1 MKRSFV
7 IPIITLILASCGGG
21 GGGGANKPN
30 VNPASGSSPQP
41 FISSPGTFNV
51 NENTTSIGTVLATAA
66 NYSGALRY
74 SLSGTDAS
82 AISIDSTSGAM
93 SFISGPDFETKNSY
107 TFKVNVT
114 AGSLTTSQD
123 VTILI
128 SNVSEPIIWQKVSPE
143 SVGMDSEKLSNAFDL
158 AFVDGSWTQAALV
171 IKDGKLI
178 YERYR
183 GIAEGEE
190 NTLRNSASFDSTTNV
205 QDRWGG
211 KDVNSLV
218 TSWST
223 AKSFTSILIALAIEQ
238 GFISSLDQSASDFI
252 SEWANDSRNQITI
265 RNLLDMRSGLE
276 MICANTLEG
285 PLGPCLYNR
294 TDGDILYRDN
304 QLDPCINRQLAAT
317 GVTHPW
323 YGGIWQSG
331 NFLYSNCDSMVLG
344 EILFRATGKNIETY
358 ADINLFSK
366 IGMDAEWWQDNSI
379 DGNYLSYCCIDA
391 TIRDFA
397 KFGQLLLND
406 GVLDGE
412 QIVPKSYIDKIKNTP
427 IRNETSYNDQLDY
440 GLHFWMRVSKSV
452 EKFLPHNGVQD
463 IFPSETTCCLTWG
476 FDGQY
481 ISIDYANNMLVLRN
495 SLYQAAL
502 YRSGQRKYV
511 VTDKAATSDF
521 VASLPGAMLIESSYG
536 GIDINQL
543 HYYVVQSIN

>member
-1 MKRSFV
+1 MKRSSI

-21 GGGGANKPN
+21 GGANKPI
-30 VNPASGSSPQP
+30 NPASGSSPQP

-51 NENTTSIGTVLATAA
+51 DENTTSIGTVLATAA
-66 NYSGALRY
+66 NYSGTLRY

-82 AISIDSTSGAM
+82 AISIDSSSGTM
-93 SFISGPDFETKNSY
+93 SFISGPDFEKKNSY

-114 AGSLTTSQD
+114 AGSLATSQD
-123 VTILI
+123 VTVLI

-143 SVGMDSEKLSNAFDL
+143 SVGVDSEKLSNAFDL

-183 GIAEGEE
+183 GITEGEE
-190 NTLRNSASFDSTTNV
+190 NTVRNSASFDSTTNV

-223 AKSFTSILIALAIEQ
+223 AKSFTSILIAIAIEQ

-252 SEWANDSRNQITI
+252 NEWANDSRNQITI

-276 MICANTLEG
+276 MICANTIEG

-294 TDGDILYRDN
+294 RDGDILYRDN

-323 YGGIWQSG
+323 YKNSLITFETGDY
-331 NFLYSNCDSMVLG
+331 LYSNCDSMVLG
-344 EILFRATGKNIETY
+344 EVLFRATGKNIETY

-397 KFGQLLLND
+397 KFGQLLLNN

-412 QIVPKSYIDKIKNTP
+412 QIVPKSYIDKIKDIPNHNANNFSP
-427 IRNETSYNDQLDY
+427 DYSY
-440 GLHFWMRVSKSV
+440 GLQFWTLYPRDV
-452 EKFLPHNGVQD
+452 ESLPNQGFED
-463 IFPSETTCCLTWG
+463 TFPEKNTIYHTMG

-481 ISIDYANNMLVLRN
+481 ILIDFTNNMLVLRN

-502 YRSGQRKYV
+502 YRSGERKYV

-521 VASLPGAMLIESSYG
+521 VATLPGGMLISDSEPYFEL
-536 GIDINQL
+536 NQFL
-543 HYYVVQSIN
+543 YYVTKSID